1 MHRRATRLT
10 ATAPYCLLVI
20 PLLLE
25 TAQED
30 FVDRILVIDVPDAV
44 QRHRIKARDELSD
57 TEIDAIL
64 RTQCPRAV
72 RLAAA
77 DDSLVND
84 TDLATMRRQIE
95 CYHQKYLFLAS
106 QHLPSAST

>member
-10 ATAPYCLLVI
+10 ATAPYCIFVI

-25 TAQED
+25 TAQESS
-30 FVDRILVIDVPDAV
+30 VDRILVIDVPNAT
-44 QRHRIKARDELSD
+44 QRHRIKVRDGFSD

-64 RTQCPRAV
+64 RTQCSRAV

-77 DDSLVND
+77 DDSLVNN
-84 TDLATMRRQIE
+84 TNLAKMRRQIE
-95 CYHQKYLFLAS
+95 CYHQIYLSLAS
-106 QHLPSAST
+106 EHLPPVST